1 MATVTLYRQE
11 LDTWDLPPI
20 CMRCGEPATLV
31 RQKRFSWGPGW
42 VLLLLFVSVI
52 LPLLF
57 WVALI
62 VNARLLKKMWVPV
75 PLCERHRNHWLA
87 LQVVLFGGLAIL
99 ALLFCATIVLWGIM
113 PEPTQGELSLAGW
126 FCFATV
132 TFLVIM
138 VFPAAILQTKVIRPT
153 EITDQSITLT
163 SVAKEF
169 VHRVREER
177 SDARRG
183 RSDRLERAG
192 GEVEPIAAGMPDP
205 RFQAASAEEAERSVN
220 DLHIMDLPEARGGFP
235 LGVRVTII
243 CCLVFLA
250 AVVVL
255 VPIIALTGGGHGS
268 KVQHGNIEV
277 FYTEGAT
284 KAEADRLA
292 AYLLK
297 DPAGAGHR
305 RSVQLKKTAD
315 GYQFRMP
322 IKKEFQNDQKVL
334 QGLQFDG
341 ARISRDVFDGAAI
354 EVHACDQHLK
364 TLKTFPPRPDV
375 RYGVVDGKIEVF
387 FAANVEKADAQ
398 QLAKYLATTLGG
410 EPAPARIS
418 FKLARRGAIWEVH
431 MVVAQKVLQD
441 PAVIADLRQARND
454 IAVNVFK
461 GGSVEM
467 HLCDNLLNVVD
478 VLKE

>member
-1 MATVTLYRQE
+1 
-11 LDTWDLPPI
+11 
-20 CMRCGEPATLV
+20 
-31 RQKRFSWGPGW
+31 
-42 VLLLLFVSVI
+42 
-52 LPLLF
+52 
-57 WVALI
+57 
-62 VNARLLKKMWVPV
+62 
-75 PLCERHRNHWLA
+75 
-87 LQVVLFGGLAIL
+87 
-99 ALLFCATIVLWGIM
+99 
-113 PEPTQGELSLAGW
+113 
-126 FCFATV
+126 
-132 TFLVIM
+132 
-138 VFPAAILQTKVIRPT
+138 VIRPT

-177 SDARRG
+177 SDAWLS

-205 RFQAASAEEAERSVN
+205 RFQASSAEEAERSVN
-220 DLHIMDLPEARGGFP
+220 DLHIIDLPEARGG
-235 LGVRVTII
+235 VRGTII

-250 AVVVL
+250 VIGAVVVL
-255 VPIIALTGGGHGS
+255 VPMIAVTGGGHGS

-284 KAEADRLA
+284 KAEADRLG
-292 AYLLK
+292 AYLVK

-322 IKKEFQNDQKVL
+322 IKKEFQNDQKAL
-334 QGLQFDG
+334 QVLQFDG

-354 EVHACDQHLK
+354 EVHACDLHLK
-364 TLKTFPPRPDV
+364 TLKIFPPRPDV

-398 QLAKYLATTLGG
+398 QLAKYLVTAVGG
-410 EPAPARIS
+410 EPAPAPIT

-431 MVVAQKVLQD
+431 MAVGQEVLQD
-441 PAVIADLRQARND
+441 PAVIADLHQARND

-461 GGSVEM
+461 GRTVEM
-467 HLCDNLLNVVD
+467 RLCDNLLNVVR
-478 VLKE
+478 VLEP